1 MYTILGGGTV
11 GYRLAK
17 MLVDRGFQVT
27 VVEKEPERVSWLRKM
42 DIRVLE
48 GDMKD
53 IDLKDAGVTSAGAV
67 MVVGDEGEAN
77 IEAIRRIRDVNGRV
91 TIFARSSGD
100 RLDEELKRA
109 GADIVVHV
117 PEIVSSAFVKETEDH
132 ELGRVAME
140 LVAVLEDA
148 RPEGVAIFCHDN
160 PDPDTL
166 ASGWALHHICEHR
179 KVKAEIFF
187 GGELALPGSKEL
199 VKRLRIPVK
208 GLAGV
213 DEVRGAIDDH
223 SKIALVDSARPG
235 ENNCLPINVVPNI
248 VIDHHST
255 SASARGSEFYE
266 IRANVGA
273 TSTIMTKYYIQLGL
287 PIDLRI
293 ATALFYGIKTDTANF
308 TKNISPADLMA
319 AAFLSSYVYQP
330 LLDIFEAPPLPT
342 STIDAF
348 GKAVV
353 SRKVRGTASVSWLGE
368 LPDRSPLPLV
378 VDFLMQEEGVLTAMV
393 LALVDDTVQ
402 LSARNKDK
410 EIHIGAL
417 LHRAFK
423 GLGSAGGHATSA
435 GGQIPFEA
443 LVDDIE
449 AKGSE
454 SPEQVIGKVMDKVE
468 AMIFDALGM

>member
-1 MYTILGGGTV
+1 MYIILGGGTV

-17 MLVDRGFQVT
+17 MLVDRGLQVT
-27 VVEKEPERVSWLRKM
+27 VVEKDPDRVAWLKKM
-42 DIRVLE
+42 DIRVVEGNMMDVDLE
-48 GDMKD
+48 
-53 IDLKDAGVTSAGAV
+53 DAGVPAAGAV
-67 MVVGDEGEAN
+67 MVVGDEVKAN
-77 IEAIRRIRDVNGRV
+77 IEAIRRIRNVNADV
-91 TIFARSSGD
+91 TIFARSAGD
-100 RLDEELKRA
+100 KLEEELRKA
-109 GADIVVHV
+109 GAGIVVHV
-117 PEIVSSAFVKETEDH
+117 PDIVSSAFVKETEDY
-132 ELGRVAME
+132 ELGRVANE
-140 LVAVLEDA
+140 LMAVLEDA
-148 RPEGVAIFCHDN
+148 KPDGLAIFCHDN

-208 GLAGV
+208 GLADV
-213 DEVRGAIDDH
+213 DEVKRTIDAH

-273 TSTIMTKYYIQLGL
+273 TSTIMTKYFIQLGL
-287 PIDLRI
+287 PMDLRI
-293 ATALFYGIKTDTANF
+293 ATALFYGIKTDTASF

-342 STIDAF
+342 TTIEAF
-348 GKAVV
+348 GKAVN
-353 SRKVRGTASVSWLGE
+353 SRKMRGATSVSWLGE
-368 LPDRSPLPLV
+368 LPDRSALPLV
-378 VDFLMQEEGVLTAMV
+378 VDFMMQEEGVLTAIV
-393 LALVDDTVQ
+393 LAIVGDTIQ

-410 EIHIGAL
+410 EIHIGAF

-423 GLGSAGGHATSA
+423 GVGSAGGHATSA
-435 GGQIPFEA
+435 GGQIRFEA
-443 LVDDIE
+443 LVEDIE
-449 AKGSE
+449 VKGSE
-454 SPEQVIGKVMDKVE
+454 SPEEVIGKVMDKVK
-468 AMIFDALGM
+468 AMIFDALGK